1 MTREVQDTG
10 VEMPEEEMEAFEI
23 KVLAVDRSL
32 DASW

>member
-1 MTREVQDTG
+1 MKREVQDTV
-10 VEMPEEEMEAFEI
+10 VEMSEEEMEAFEI